1 MRALLLAIIFSMAA
15 GAAQAQSTR
24 VAGTAGYLSEWQFS
38 GGLKKTAAADRKEFS
53 GSLTWKHV
61 GLCSVNGPEEKFG
74 DMTLQISRLGPAP
87 QIQAVLRL
95 DGVQCTYNGV
105 ASESS
110 TGRMNCSN
118 AEGIPLTLSI
128 NEQLDRQ
135 LVTSAPPAK

>member
-1 MRALLLAIIFSMAA
+1 LRALLLAIIFSMAA

-38 GGLKKTAAADRKEFS
+38 GDLKKTAAADRKEFS

-87 QIQAVLRL
+87 QIQA
-95 DGVQCTYNGV
+95 GV